1 MTISYC
7 YDEKR
12 KKAKATL
19 LKSQLK
25 KVAVEMGLEPTE
37 YDLRFTAG
45 GIAVWG
51 EATLH
56 SDTIYIQAS
65 YGCDLGVLVR
75 SCQGRKDYTGG
86 RNNFLPMTLLL
97 EAPKDFARKAMEVA
111 K

>member
-65 YGCDLGVLVR
+65 YGCDHLTIVADSGATQAVLDELH
-75 SCQGRKDYTGG
+75 SLAG
-86 RNNFLPMTLLL
+86 P
-97 EAPKDFARKAMEVA
+97 AAA
-111 K
+111 